1 MKTVFYTS
9 LIIMAVLFAACNS
22 NRNTGGHTYDTIG
35 GQEVHDDHEHEA
47 GTLSYTL
54 FSNDYELFVEFPSLT
69 VGQTSTFAAHFTQLN
84 TYKPVSEG
92 KLTVSIIKGNK
103 GIKHSVE
110 APSSPGIFRPALQPK
125 EAGTYKL
132 LFELESQSG
141 NVKFEIPA
149 IQVFADAMEAAHAI
163 EEAVSGDE
171 ITYLKE
177 QAWKADFATREVS
190 LLPFYSVIHTSA
202 KVKGQPQSSVALNAQ
217 TEGQVNLFGVIGQS
231 VRKGELLAVIASSGL
246 ENNLTTRLNESGLT
260 YEKSKTDYIR
270 TMPLV
275 ENQMISQKDFLQIES
290 QFRQDSLR
298 YYQLANRISQNG
310 LKVTAP
316 IDGFIS
322 SVNVSNGQFVD
333 KSSVILHISS
343 KSQLIIE
350 AFVNQSDFQKVRSVY
365 DANFTFADIRETINL
380 KEING
385 RVISNNAFVSENNTR
400 IPVSFSVQNNGKLMP
415 GMFLEAFLKTGKKE
429 LALVVPLNSIIEEQ
443 GQYFVFVQTG
453 GESFVKRQVE
463 LANSDGILTEIISGL
478 SAGERIVTKGAYQ
491 IKLAAM
497 AGDLPLHGHTH

>member
-22 NRNTGGHTYDTIG
+22 NRNTGGHTHDTIG

-177 QAWKADFATREVS
+177 QSWKADFATFEVS
-190 LLPFYSVIHTSA
+190 LLPFYGVIHTSA

-217 TEGQVNLFGVIGQS
+217 TEGQVNLVAVIGQS

-246 ENNLTTRLNESGLT
+246 ENTLTTRLNET
-260 YEKSKTDYIR
+260 KIAYEKSKTDYIR

-365 DANFTFADIRETINL
+365 DANFTFADIRETITL